1 MDAYQRKLEP
11 GTKGVLVALVRP
23 QSVAQAARLEANDMI
38 VELNGQPASSID
50 EFQRQFEEFRKVH
63 PKDAVV
69 LVVLREGR
77 NQTIRIE
84 PPQ

>member
-1 MDAYQRKLEP
+1 MDAYARRLSPES
-11 GTKGVLVALVRP
+11 KGVLVALVRP
-23 QSVAQAARLEANDMI
+23 QSAGQNARLEGGDM
-38 VELNGQPASSID
+38 VMELNGQAVAD
-50 EFQRQFEEFRKVH
+50 LEQFTKAYQAFRKER
-63 PKDAVV
+63 PREAVV